1 VTAEMMTYDAGA
13 MTTVM
18 CQNQMAGPTVIAAD
32 AKRNYEVIFGPKDD
46 PQGEDVQPIPRYL
59 LATPQ
64 FTKALR
70 QGIFRVIEG
79 EDDPVVQQALSRQ
92 TTSFRD
98 RMKADELRAR
108 ESIDQVS
115 DEDLLVV
122 TCIGP
127 GSREGQICE
136 EQIPVRAKDQGSRPP
151 LCDRHQHL
159 AEHAVKRGTR
169 PWALE
174 DMS

>member
-1 VTAEMMTYDAGA
+1 VTVDLAAIPGLEA
-13 MTTVM
+13 TVM
-18 CQNQMAGPTVIAAD
+18 CANMMAGPTVIASD
-32 AKRNYEVIFGPKDD
+32 PKQTHEVIFGPKDD
-46 PQGEDVQPIPRYL
+46 PNGEDVQPIPHEMLR
-59 LATPQ
+59 TPA
-64 FTKALR
+64 FAKAIR
-70 QGIFRVIEG
+70 QGILKVVSG
-79 EDDPVVQQALSRQ
+79 EDNPVIQAALARQ
-92 TTSFRD
+92 TSTFQD

-127 GSREGQICE
+127 GSREGQVCE
-136 EQIPVRAKDQGSRPP
+136 EQIPVRAKDAGSRPP

-159 AEHAVKRGTR
+159 AEHAVKRGTK